1 MSPRKVDP
9 RSVTAGEAAR
19 LLGAAGREVTVEM
32 IEEAIAAGAPTLPDG
47 RLNLVELA
55 AWLEREVAGS
65 R

>member
-9 RSVTAGEAAR
+9 CSVTAGEAAR